1 MSRGSAQKKYDA
13 RRRAILD
20 SERCLQQRN
29 EEGVFETVLASPKVY
44 SQGMASIEYQS
55 ILGHLSRWPDT
66 RCERAFF
73 PEKDELN
80 WRKRSERSF
89 VTLDSGSPI
98 ERSDLIVFHI
108 GHESDYEYVL
118 QMMQLSGLEIW
129 GERRQRRWPLLI
141 GTGITVTAN
150 PLPLA
155 PFLDAFI
162 VGETEPALGPVLDT
176 IKSLG
181 AQGASKRKILRWIA
195 QLPGIYVPSHHGY
208 RDVKTTIMRQWAGA
222 DTIGTRTCVF
232 APQSDLGPV
241 MMLEIARGCPFN
253 CRFCMGGYIYLPYR
267 EKRLEDL
274 QEAMDD
280 LEGPSTI
287 GLLGCAPEDHAMYE
301 DIVDYARRKGHSV
314 ITGSLRPEDLGQLRN
329 LPQDYSSDTLVIAP
343 ETGSDSLRRVI
354 GKNLDNATVL
364 RRIES
369 AGEKTERIRLYFMIG
384 LPFET
389 AEDRRAIP
397 ELVAAAREITDL
409 PISVYITPFIPRP
422 WTAFQWT
429 AMTSPRKLRIA
440 SSEIEPLLDDIEG
453 VKTEYFSPRDAHII
467 GLLARGDHR
476 VSKALEVRLTG
487 VGWNTAF
494 GEAGININWIFHDL
508 KPGSPFQWDFLNMG
522 FGYTRLARELQLAV
536 SANQTRIKKR
546 EAESSEEQ
554 EEDAE

>member
-1 MSRGSAQKKYDA
+1 MSRGSAEQKYDA
-13 RRRAILD
+13 RRRTLLKQ
-20 SERCLQQRN
+20 ERCLKPRN
-29 EEGVFETVLASPKVY
+29 EEGVFETVLASPKRY

-55 ILGHLSRWPDT
+55 ILSHLSRWPDT

-89 VTLDSGSPI
+89 VTLESGTPI
-98 ERSDLIVFHI
+98 ERSDLVVFHV

-118 QMMQLSGLEIW
+118 QMMNHCGLELW

-162 VGETEPALGPVLDT
+162 IGETEPALGPVLDT

-195 QLPGIYVPSHHGY
+195 QLPGIYVPAHHGY

-222 DTIGTRTCVF
+222 DSIGTRTCVF
-232 APQSDLGPV
+232 SPNSDLGPV
-241 MMLEIARGCPFN
+241 LMLEIARGCPFN

-274 QEAMDD
+274 QEAIDA
-280 LEGPSTI
+280 LEEQSTI

-314 ITGSLRPEDLGQLRN
+314 VTGSLRPEDLGQLRN
-329 LPQDYSSDTLVIAP
+329 LQEDYSSSTLVISP
-343 ETGSDSLRRVI
+343 ESGSDSLRRVI
-354 GKNLDNATVL
+354 GKKYTNDEILKQVEALPDS
-364 RRIES
+364 IEQ
-369 AGEKTERIRLYFMIG
+369 IRLYFMVG

-389 AEDRRAIP
+389 PEDRQAIP
-397 ELVAAAREITDL
+397 ELASAVHDRSGL
-409 PISVYITPFIPRP
+409 PVKVYLTPFIPRP
-422 WTAFQWT
+422 WTAFQWS
-429 AMTSPRKLRIA
+429 AMTSPRKLRLA
-440 SSEIEPLLDDIEG
+440 TAEIEPALEKAEG
-453 VKTEYFSPRDAHII
+453 VEAEYFSPRDAHII

-476 VSKALEVRLTG
+476 VARALEVRLTG

-494 GEAGININWIFHDL
+494 GEAEIDINWIFDDL
-508 KPGSPFQWDFLNMG
+508 EPGSPFQWDFLNMG

-546 EAESSEEQ
+546 EAEEAEE
-554 EEDAE
+554 